1 MQGRLLL
8 DVVVGQCAAVL
19 ELLAREDEALLVG
32 RDALL
37 VLYLGLDALDG
48 VVRLDVQG
56 NGFTSQRLDEDLHVP
71 CYSNSRCFS
80 LCDTLICT
88 ANPPAPGPVPMS
100 TRLSGLQLQSH
111 VSMAAILVRQGTN
124 ETRDTGTRAVGTS
137 AVTAGS
143 GTCAADTGAG
153 TWVDGAYP
161 AGTGASTRAAT
172 AGAVGGDAEARWK
185 ALYPEIA
192 PPQYQLRELARL
204 SGQEPR
210 FEYMRRDGVGWAEC
224 PFMGFVQA
232 ALDATGHAGRGGPT
246 VAIRRTAAVAH
257 LPCRSCA
264 AQPLLE
270 RLWEQTGADMPGE
283 QEDYACECGAV
294 HRIRIEEADDY

>member
-1 MQGRLLL
+1 MFT
-8 DVVVGQCAAVL
+8 
-19 ELLAREDEALLVG
+19 ALPG
-32 RDALL
+32 
-37 VLYLGLDALDG
+37 
-48 VVRLDVQG
+48 
-56 NGFTSQRLDEDLHVP
+56 SQRPWHV
-71 CYSNSRCFS
+71 
-80 LCDTLICT
+80 
-88 ANPPAPGPVPMS
+88 G
-100 TRLSGLQLQSH
+100 
-111 VSMAAILVRQGTN
+111 MAAILVRQGMN
-124 ETRDTGTRAVGTS
+124 EAGDAVTRAVGS
-137 AVTAGS
+137 VS
-143 GTCAADTGAG
+143 AG
-153 TWVDGAYP
+153 TPLADPVSIWGT
-161 AGTGASTRAAT
+161 GTGARVYPAT
-172 AGAVGGDAEARWK
+172 AGAVGADAEARWA

-204 SGQEPR
+204 PGQEPR

-232 ALDATGHAGRGGPT
+232 ALDATGHAGRVGPT